1 MRKLALAS
9 ICLYFF
15 VCPLE
20 FVFNV
25 MFGSSVKF
33 VALFSVAAIIL
44 YYISDRKVRLKV
56 GIIQYALL
64 AWMILEAASLLW
76 TTKATIT
83 MDRLETYMLMSSY
96 VLLVSVFPFERKE
109 LEAIALVYAIGSLIA
124 LALLFIIG
132 DLHGGYN
139 TEGRRTITING
150 KYQDPNGLAAYLI
163 AGTMYFF
170 DKIFSKKWYSVPSA
184 FIFVLFVIGILQTG
198 SRGALVALAVTLL
211 LILILR
217 TPRKSRGTVIIG
229 IGIAAIIVYFALM
242 LILPSGLFNRL
253 FNIQTYLGGAG
264 RVSLWTLALEKVFE
278 HPFFGNGI
286 ASHLAYFYEVIND
299 EEAMHN
305 TYLCVLFEVGIT
317 GLVAFVTPFLMSLYN
332 SIKKHNM
339 FVLSIVLCNMAIVFF
354 LDSVYLRY
362 IWNALMIGVIFYNV
376 SQTKRGEN

>member
-56 GIIQYALL
+56 GVVQYALL
-64 AWMILEAASLLW
+64 AWMILEAASFLW
-76 TTKATIT
+76 TTKASIT

-96 VLLVSVFPFERKE
+96 VLLVSVFPFEKKE
-109 LEAIALVYAIGSLIA
+109 LETIAFIYAIGSLIA
-124 LALLFIIG
+124 LVLLFSIG
-132 DLHGGYN
+132 ELHNGYN
-139 TEGRRTITING
+139 AEGRRTITLNG
-150 KYQDPNGLAAYLI
+150 KYQDPNGLAAYLV

-170 DKIFSKKWYSVPSA
+170 DKLFSKKWYRFPSA
-184 FIFVLFVIGILQTG
+184 IIFVLFVIGILQTG
-198 SRGALVALAVTLL
+198 SRGALVALALTLL
-211 LILILR
+211 IVLILR
-217 TPRKSRGTVIIG
+217 TPRKSRGKVVLGLIIG
-229 IGIAAIIVYFALM
+229 VVALYFALM
-242 LILPSGLFNRL
+242 IILPKALFNRL

-264 RVSLWTLALEKVFE
+264 RISLWVLALDKVFE

-286 ASHLAYFYEVIND
+286 ASHLAYFYEVLND

-305 TYLCVLFEVGIT
+305 TYLCVIFEVGII
-317 GLVAFVTPFLMSLYN
+317 GLIAFITPFLVSLYN
-332 SIKKHNM
+332 SLKKHNM

-362 IWNALMIGVIFYNV
+362 IWNALMIGIIYYNV
-376 SQTKRGEN
+376 CQTKRGEN